1 MKSKTISSIITAV
14 GLSGVGIVRVSGE
27 LVSFM
32 ISIIIGKNI
41 KPRTVNY
48 IYFKKKNGDIMDKGI
63 AIFFKSPY
71 SFTGEDVLELQGHGG
86 GVVLNNILMETL
98 YLGSTLAMPGEFSLR
113 SFLNNKINLIQ
124 AQSINKIIGIKS
136 SISSQITSESF
147 YGKFYTTN
155 NP

>member
-48 IYFKKKNGDIMDKGI
+48 IYFKKKM
-63 AIFFKSPY
+63 AI
-71 SFTGEDVLELQGHGG
+71 
-86 GVVLNNILMETL
+86 
-98 YLGSTLAMPGEFSLR
+98 
-113 SFLNNKINLIQ
+113 
-124 AQSINKIIGIKS
+124 
-136 SISSQITSESF
+136 
-147 YGKFYTTN
+147 
-155 NP
+155 